1 MKNRLLRILLFLFA
15 GVFIFLSG
23 YAVGQSGRPPLA
35 MLNNLR
41 SNSQGNEEVFEPFWE
56 TWNLLHAEYVDQ
68 PLDDQL
74 LAEGAIEGMLATLD
88 DPNTRYLSP
97 EEEIAARQSLDG
109 NIEGIGVEVTIIDG
123 DLVIVAPYEGSP
135 AEASGLKEGDILRE
149 ADGVVLTGLDIAEAA
164 SYVRGPAGTSVTLLV
179 ERDSELIEVTVE
191 RGVMT
196 VSAVRGEIIDE
207 GIAYVRLGR
216 FDSNAGEDLKGL
228 LEELMESRPA
238 GIILDLRS
246 NPGGSLS
253 SAIEVSDH
261 FLSEGIILQERF
273 GNGSEKL
280 YESNDGGL
288 AEELPLVV
296 LINEGSAS
304 AAEVLAGAISDRQRG
319 VLIGNTSFGK
329 GTVQSWKSLSN
340 GGGLRITTARWLTP
354 EGSWVH
360 GLGIEPDVIV
370 SNTEPSVNGNFDSQL
385 QAAIT
390 YLIEHS
396 QS

>member
-1 MKNRLLRILLFLFA
+1 MKNRLLRILLILLA

-23 YAVGQSGRPPLA
+23 YALGQSGRSPLV

-41 SNSQGNEEVFEPFWE
+41 SNSQANEEVFEPFWE
-56 TWNLLHAEYVDQ
+56 TWNVLHAEYVDQ

-109 NIEGIGVEVTIIDG
+109 NIEGIGVEVTIIEG

-135 AEASGLKEGDILRE
+135 AEASGLRVGDILRE
-149 ADGVVLTGLDIAEAA
+149 ADGVVLTGLDIMEAA

-179 ERDSELIEVTVE
+179 ERDNELFEVTVE
-191 RGVMT
+191 RGVIT

-207 GIAYVRLGR
+207 GIAYVRVGR

-228 LEELMESRPA
+228 LEELMESRPP

-261 FLSEGIILQERF
+261 FLSEGVILQERF

-288 AEELPLVV
+288 AEELPLAV

-360 GLGIEPDVIV
+360 GLGIEPDVKV
-370 SNTEPSVNGNFDSQL
+370 SNTEPPVNGNFDSQL
-385 QAAIT
+385 RAAIS
-390 YLIEHS
+390 YLTEQS